1 MGPVEEEEGF
11 SPFQD
16 PQIIPTLVAWAAKF
30 LTRCDAQE
38 PVRSFWKAFVYLLR
52 VICFPSK
59 QSVLVVFFFFFFL
72 IVGDRKFSHNSIL
85 TFHLS

>member
-1 MGPVEEEEGF
+1 MGQVEEEERF

-38 PVRSFWKAFVYLLR
+38 PVRSFWKAFVYLLL
-52 VICFPSK
+52 IYFPSK
-59 QSVLVVFFFFFFL
+59 QSVLVGFFFFF
-72 IVGDRKFSHNSIL
+72 IGGDRKLSHNSIL